1 MSDLKHSAYHLFGNL
16 IRFHASSA
24 DTGGVYCLVESLTA
38 PGAGAPPNRHPGEDE
53 AFFVLDG
60 TFEFTIEG
68 ETTTATSGQF
78 VKIPDGAVHAFRNA
92 GATPGRLLIINSP
105 GRLHDVFFSQ
115 AGDPLPLETREL
127 PPPGDEAPDIARIIG
142 IAQANGME
150 FVVPAEHH

>member
-1 MSDLKHSAYHLFGNL
+1 MSDLKQNTYHLLGNL

-53 AFFVLDG
+53 AFYVLDG
-60 TFEFTIEG
+60 TFEFTVEG
-68 ETTTATSGQF
+68 ETITATSGQF

-92 GATPGRLLIINSP
+92 GEKPGRLLILNSP

-115 AGDPLPLETREL
+115 AGDPLPPETREL
-127 PPPGDEAPDIARIIG
+127 PPPSDEAPDLARIIG
-142 IAQANGME
+142 LAQANGME
-150 FVVPAEHH
+150 FVTPAEQH

>member
-150 FVVPAEHH
+150 FVVPAEQH